1 MDDRTGRPR
10 NIVSLQVASLDAHI
24 GGQITARRAEIGLS
38 RRQLAMTLR
47 VPVRGIAAY
56 ERGIQHVAPAD
67 LFRLAQALGVD
78 LAYFYTDS
86 ASSPQAPKAETG
98 CPVGGRAAGGVGQAA
113 VDMRQYDDI
122 DQIADRFS
130 RIRNPAIR
138 RCVTRM
144 LDSLAEHEVS
154 SVTVGDVRTEPLIS
168 AFEELAELAYAP
180 PSASRG

>member
-47 VPVRGIAAY
+47 VPESGIAAY
-56 ERGIQHVAPAD
+56 ERGIQHIAPED

-78 LAYFYTDS
+78 LAYFYTDPT
-86 ASSPQAPKAETG
+86 SSPQALKAETA
-98 CPVGGRAAGGVGQAA
+98 CPVGGRAAGDVGHAT

-122 DQIADRFS
+122 DRIADSFS
-130 RIRNPAIR
+130 RIRDPAIR
-138 RCVTRM
+138 RCVARM
-144 LDSLAEHEVS
+144 LDSFAEQEVS
-154 SVTVGDVRTEPLIS
+154 GVTVGDVRTEPLIS
-168 AFEELAELAYAP
+168 VFEERAELAYVP
-180 PSASRG
+180 PRALRG